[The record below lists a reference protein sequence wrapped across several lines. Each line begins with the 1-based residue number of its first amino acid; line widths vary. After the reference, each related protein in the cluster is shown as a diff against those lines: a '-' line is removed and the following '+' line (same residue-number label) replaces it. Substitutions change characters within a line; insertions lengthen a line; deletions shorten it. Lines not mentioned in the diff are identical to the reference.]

1 VIQFFSQM
9 LKFPVAAVAAGFEI
23 MARVMRDMQ
32 QTFDRNVDVV
42 ADGMAQSLMDQ
53 ASETGTQSQG
63 AGDAGNVVA
72 GNGIDE
78 SDPITQ
84 KDGGNMGDWDKPDQD
99 LGGEDLKVVRYRI
112 IFTKRDFEEDLDKG
126 EETVNYPTNGG
137 SFGGLKV
144 AQFMGA
150 LSRNGRLIPPTWT
163 EGCYPWK
170 SWREE
175 HDPPGADPKKYYSIP
190 DEDLRYIT
198 FLYEVLRH
206 VEREEKEYDKEQV
219 RILRGIQE
227 RL

>member
-9 LKFPVAAVAAGFEI
+9 LKFPIAAVAAGFEI

-53 ASETGTQSQG
+53 ALDTGTQSQG
-63 AGDAGNVVA
+63 AGDAGEVA
-72 GNGIDE
+72 ARNGIDE
-78 SDPITQ
+78 SDPTTQ
-84 KDGGNMGDWDKPDQD
+84 KAGGNMGDWDTPDQD

-112 IFTKRDFEEDLDKG
+112 IFTKRDFEDDLKKG

-144 AQFMGA
+144 AEFINE
-150 LSRNGRLIPPTWT
+150 LRLEGKPLPSTWIT
-163 EGCYPWK
+163 GCYPWK
-170 SWREE
+170 SYRDEN
-175 HDPPGADPKKYYSIP
+175 DPPNADPRKYYGIP
-190 DEDLRYIT
+190 PEDHRYIT